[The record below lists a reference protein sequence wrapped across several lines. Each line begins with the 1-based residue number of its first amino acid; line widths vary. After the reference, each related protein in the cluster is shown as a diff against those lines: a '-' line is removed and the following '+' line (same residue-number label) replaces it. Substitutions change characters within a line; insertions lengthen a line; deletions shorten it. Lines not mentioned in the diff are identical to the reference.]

1 MHLRYRGVDYE
12 TETQN
17 LDMTEEV
24 IGRYRGAVV
33 KRHVAKNAPAQ
44 GRASGLVYRGARVK

>member
-12 TETQN
+12 TEIQN
-17 LDMTEEV
+17 LDVTEEV

-33 KRHVAKNAPAQ
+33 KRHVAKNTPTSN
-44 GRASGLVYRGARVK
+44 RAEGLVYRGARVK